1 MAKDASLT
9 KEAAKAKKANEKNS
23 KKAALSKKPKKSIVK
38 YFKDLKSEFK
48 KVVWPSK
55 KTVFNN
61 TVVVL
66 VTLVVSGIC
75 VWGLDT
81 SVRYSVKISAQHEF
95 SRLSI
100 SSRRD

>member
-23 KKAALSKKPKKSIVK
+23 KKAALSKKSIVK

-81 SVRYSVKISAQHEF
+81 LFATLLRLALNMSSAG
-95 SRLSI
+95 
-100 SSRRD
+100 

>member
-55 KTVFNN
+55 KTV
-61 TVVVL
+61 
-66 VTLVVSGIC
+66 SGIC

-81 SVRYSVKISAQHEF
+81 LFATLLRLALNMSSAG
-95 SRLSI
+95 
-100 SSRRD
+100 

>member
-1 MAKDASLT
+1 MAKDNGLT
-9 KEAAKAKKANEKNS
+9 KEEVKAKKANEKNS
-23 KKAALSKKPKKSIVK
+23 KKAAAAKKPKKSIVK

-55 KTVFNN
+55 KSVFNN

-66 VTLVVSGIC
+66 VTLIVSGLL

-81 SVRYSVKISAQHEF
+81 LFATLL
-95 SRLSI
+95 RLALGMSI
-100 SSRRD
+100 TG

>member
-55 KTVFNN
+55 KTVFKN

-81 SVRYSVKISAQHEF
+81 LFATLLRLALNMSSAG
-95 SRLSI
+95 
-100 SSRRD
+100 

>member
-9 KEAAKAKKANEKNS
+9 KAEAKAKKANEKNS
-23 KKAALSKKPKKSIVK
+23 KKAAASKKPKKSIVK

-48 KVVWPSK
+48 KVVWPSR
-55 KTVFNN
+55 KTVINN

-66 VTLVVSGIC
+66 IALIISGIF

-81 SVRYSVKISAQHEF
+81 LFATLLRLALGMSVTG
-95 SRLSI
+95 
-100 SSRRD
+100 

>member
-1 MAKDASLT
+1 M
-9 KEAAKAKKANEKNS
+9 
-23 KKAALSKKPKKSIVK
+23 
-38 YFKDLKSEFK
+38 
-48 KVVWPSK
+48 WPSK

-81 SVRYSVKISAQHEF
+81 LFATLLRLALNMSSAG
-95 SRLSI
+95 
-100 SSRRD
+100 

>member
-48 KVVWPSK
+48 R
-55 KTVFNN
+55 
-61 TVVVL
+61 L
-66 VTLVVSGIC
+66 CGQA
-75 VWGLDT
+75 
-81 SVRYSVKISAQHEF
+81 RRQYSTT
-95 SRLSI
+95 RLLYWLPW
-100 SSRRD
+100 

>member
-1 MAKDASLT
+1 MAKEASLT

-23 KKAALSKKPKKSIVK
+23 KKAALAKKPKKSIVK
-38 YFKDLKSEFK
+38 YF
-48 KVVWPSK
+48 

-66 VTLVVSGIC
+66 VTLIVSGIC

-81 SVRYSVKISAQHEF
+81 LFATLLRLALNMSAAG
-95 SRLSI
+95 
-100 SSRRD
+100 

>member
-9 KEAAKAKKANEKNS
+9 KEEAKAKKANEKNS
-23 KKAALSKKPKKSIVK
+23 KKAALAKKPKKSIVK
-38 YFKDLKSEFK
+38 YFKDLRSEFK

-66 VTLVVSGIC
+66 VTLVVSGVCI
-75 VWGLDT
+75 WGIDT
-81 SVRYSVKISAQHEF
+81 LFAALL
-95 SRLSI
+95 RLALGMSI
-100 SSRRD
+100 TE

>member
-38 YFKDLKSEFK
+38 YFKDLRSEF
-48 KVVWPSK
+48 
-55 KTVFNN
+55 N

-81 SVRYSVKISAQHEF
+81 LFATLLRLALNMSSAG
-95 SRLSI
+95 
-100 SSRRD
+100 

>member
-9 KEAAKAKKANEKNS
+9 KEAAKAKKANEKN
-23 KKAALSKKPKKSIVK
+23 
-38 YFKDLKSEFK
+38 
-48 KVVWPSK
+48 SK

-81 SVRYSVKISAQHEF
+81 LFATLLRLALNMSSAG
-95 SRLSI
+95 
-100 SSRRD
+100 